1 MVAAVYRSVLFHDD
15 SKLFVFAYV
24 GLAVVLAIWLGL
36 FWLAAVVGVHFLIEL
51 VKQHHYDP
59 RPLPILTRSLWELKL
74 DIGLVVFGLVIAVYM
89 GIILGAAGIGA
100 AARVGAQA
108 AARAGIWQRALRGI
122 LLTVDDVALVVKTR
136 SIASGRNGPAANGLA
151 SGTTEGNMEG
161 RAGGA
166 GDGPDDDP
174 RGAEADRVRDA
185 PSTDPA
191 GIAVLAPPHPPP
203 EPPAGGPALWGGWA
217 APRWSRG
224 DRFSL
229 AFTALSVLL
238 VLAAPLL
245 THHTVD
251 TAWAEIVNEMRP
263 FPEHVIEP

>member
-1 MVAAVYRSVLFHDD
+1 MIAAVYRSVLFHDD

-59 RPLPILTRSLWELKL
+59 RPLPVLARSLWELKL

-108 AARAGIWQRALRGI
+108 AARVGIWQRALRGI
-122 LLTVDDVALVVKTR
+122 LLTIDDVALVVKTR
-136 SIASGRNGPAANGLA
+136 SIGNGRNGAAAAGLA
-151 SGTTEGNMEG
+151 SEPGESEGG
-161 RAGGA
+161 SGQG
-166 GDGPDDDP
+166 DDP
-174 RGAEADRVRDA
+174 GDDPGEAPGEAVADEGSDV
-185 PSTDPA
+185 PGSDPA
-191 GIAVLAPPHPPP
+191 GVAVLAPPHPPP
-203 EPPAGGPALWGGWA
+203 EPPTGGPALWGGWA

-229 AFTALSVLL
+229 AFTAISVLL
-238 VLAAPLL
+238 VVAAPLL
-245 THHTVD
+245 THHTID

-263 FPEHVIEP
+263 FPEH

>member
-1 MVAAVYRSVLFHDD
+1 MIAAVYRSVLFHDD

-59 RPLPILTRSLWELKL
+59 RPLPILARSLWELKL

-108 AARAGIWQRALRGI
+108 AARVGIWQRALRGI
-122 LLTVDDVALVVKTR
+122 LLTIDDVALVVKTR
-136 SIASGRNGPAANGLA
+136 SIGNGRTGAA
-151 SGTTEGNMEG
+151 
-161 RAGGA
+161 
-166 GDGPDDDP
+166 DDP

-185 PSTDPA
+185 PRTDPA

-203 EPPAGGPALWGGWA
+203 EPPAGGAALWGGWA
-217 APRWSRG
+217 TPRWSRG

-229 AFTALSVLL
+229 AFTAISVLL